1 MCVLSKFVSAV
12 GKKVMG
18 WTTIYISG
26 KEGFEQEVLKSL
38 RHADIDYMP
47 GSLGVQGGPSLF
59 WLPESLPLREFKKA
73 IGAKT
78 VFRYRLQFFSSLEEL
93 EKSLDQRSE
102 RLSPREEAMIRE
114 MNAWQESRKYRHS
127 A

>member
-1 MCVLSKFVSAV
+1 
-12 GKKVMG
+12 MG

-26 KEGFEQEVLKSL
+26 KEGFEEEVLKNL
-38 RHADIDYMP
+38 RHAGIDFMP
-47 GSLGVQGGPSLF
+47 GSIGTSGGPGLF
-59 WLPESLPLREFKKA
+59 WISETMPLRDFKKA
-73 IGAKT
+73 IGSKT
-78 VFRYRLQFFSSLEEL
+78 VFKYRLQFFSSLEEF
-93 EKSLDQRSE
+93 EKSQGQRSE